1 MRLEVLLGC
10 NHVRLQRESTSK
22 EAIRVERRERIMTS
36 HLLAVYRIVAIR
48 EDERAA
54 ATLHESIVGG
64 IDDAPLHAVA
74 EVPERSEDDT
84 EVTTTLFGRR
94 LQQAI
99 DILKQDERRLLG
111 FERIVD
117 LPPENALLALDA
129 LGSRRSDGI
138 VLAGETTDKKRVIW
152 DGRLVNQ
159 PDIHIDMC
167 ILLAEVRTIAVKG
180 ILSGAAGLPL
190 VRPYRVPVL

>member
-10 NHVRLQRESTSK
+10 NHVRFQRKSTSK
-22 EAIRVERRERIMTS
+22 EAIRVEHRERIMTS

-64 IDDAPLHAVA
+64 IDDAPLHTVA

-84 EVTTTLFGRR
+84 EVTTALFGRR

-111 FERIVD
+111 FERIVN

-129 LGSRRSDGI
+129 LGPRRSD
-138 VLAGETTDKKRVIW
+138 
-152 DGRLVNQ
+152 
-159 PDIHIDMC
+159 
-167 ILLAEVRTIAVKG
+167 
-180 ILSGAAGLPL
+180 
-190 VRPYRVPVL
+190 